1 MYYPKCINIPLN
13 AVVFALSESGEREEL
28 IELISAFQQK
38 NNRIV
43 SITNEADCTLAKMS
57 DWNISYDLNHVYVN
71 GGYFW
76 TNYKDYTKASDN
88 YNGTGM
94 AGVDV
99 YSRSNKVFGLGV
111 DIHF

>member
-1 MYYPKCINIPLN
+1 MEYDIIDRVTVSAGYQNTDYGTSN
-13 AVVFALSESGEREEL
+13 
-28 IELISAFQQK
+28 AFQ
-38 NNRIV
+38 
-43 SITNEADCTLAKMS
+43 S
-57 DWNISYDLNHVYVN
+57 DLSFHCDSYSLGLGLKVKINDHVNVN